1 MLVTENMKKSY
12 ERLGDILCFDI
23 TYKLIKKKVGEA
35 RHAGVGFFVGH
46 DGNSR
51 IVLYG
56 VSTIDKETSENFQIL
71 FDFFFDIMGHLP
83 QTILTDDQK
92 TIGYAL

>member
-1 MLVTENMKKSY
+1 MKKSY
-12 ERLGDILCFDI
+12 LRFGDILCFDI

-51 IVLYG
+51 IVLFG
-56 VSTIDKETSENFQIL
+56 VSTIDK
-71 FDFFFDIMGHLP
+71 
-83 QTILTDDQK
+83 
-92 TIGYAL
+92 